1 MKKTTEQFI
10 FEANKKHSNFYN
22 YSKTNYINNKTK
34 VIITCPIHGDF
45 EQLPY
50 KHLQGSGCR
59 QCALDAMKKKLK
71 GQANR
76 GPKRTNDDFLKEAR
90 KIHGDN
96 FIYLEE
102 YKGSDKKIKIKCKK
116 CQYEFFQDPYHHLK
130 RKQGCPRCSGNIK
143 FTQEQWIEEVSKRH
157 NNFYNYSLVE
167 YKNQN
172 ELVKIICPKHG
183 VFQQLAKHHYNYGSC
198 PVCLETSGEQA
209 VRLFLE
215 KHNIEFIYQY
225 KNKECYN
232 KYLLSFD
239 FYLPEYNTVI
249 EYQGIQHYVQKAF
262 GKTIE
267 EFLEQQKRDQI
278 KRVFCKKNN
287 IQEIE
292 ISYLQ
297 NVEKVLEEW
306 YNEKN

>member
-1 MKKTTEQFI
+1 M
-10 FEANKKHSNFYN
+10 
-22 YSKTNYINNKTK
+22 
-34 VIITCPIHGDF
+34 
-45 EQLPY
+45 
-50 KHLQGSGCR
+50 
-59 QCALDAMKKKLK
+59 
-71 GQANR
+71 
-76 GPKRTNDDFLKEAR
+76 
-90 KIHGDN
+90 
-96 FIYLEE
+96 
-102 YKGSDKKIKIKCKK
+102 
-116 CQYEFFQDPYHHLK
+116 
-130 RKQGCPRCSGNIK
+130 
-143 FTQEQWIEEVSKRH
+143 
-157 NNFYNYSLVE
+157 
-167 YKNQN
+167 
-172 ELVKIICPKHG
+172 
-183 VFQQLAKHHYNYGSC
+183 
-198 PVCLETSGEQA
+198 ETSGEQA

-306 YNEKN
+306 YNGC